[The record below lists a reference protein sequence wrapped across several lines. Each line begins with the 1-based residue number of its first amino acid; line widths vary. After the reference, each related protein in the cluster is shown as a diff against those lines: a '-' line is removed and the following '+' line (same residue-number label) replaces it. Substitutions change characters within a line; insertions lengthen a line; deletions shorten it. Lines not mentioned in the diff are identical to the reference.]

1 VTVFTGADGFVELQ
15 RTAEDQS
22 QIVRDVLN
30 KADINTDVRRF
41 SVDKNGV
48 GGMFLLTGDRVSISY
63 GADPQTEPLE
73 NPWLVANHTNSE
85 GKYYPDWTGYVGVDA
100 IGGIRLFDTYELAV
114 TNKSSDALPLQGT
127 QDQCTIRFEQQN
139 IDFRCA
145 ALMQG
150 YTFTTERSTIDVT
163 RLGDS
168 FRKQYEAGLIS
179 GQGNLDCLWHNNS
192 SRCDNTLS
200 CGDTEFSIF
209 LSQLCIRVITGAR
222 FTARFIVFFNGAQ
235 SVFYEAGCVVTN
247 ASIEV
252 QADQAVR
259 STIDFAT
266 TGTIQL
272 KVGSVPGL
280 IEVDR
285 PDGVAV
291 MGIDDALLQESFSP
305 IYQDD

>member
-1 VTVFTGADGFVELQ
+1 MTVFTGADGFVELQ
-15 RTAEDQS
+15 RTAEGQS

-30 KADINTDVRRF
+30 KADINVDVRRF

-48 GGMFLLTGDRVSISY
+48 GGTFLLTGDRVTISY

-73 NPWLVANHTNSE
+73 NPWLVANHTNSD
-85 GKYYPDWTGYVGVDA
+85 GLYYPDWTGYVGVDA

-114 TNKSSDALPLQGT
+114 TNKSSDALPLEGT
-127 QDQCTIRFEQQN
+127 QPQCTIRFEQN
-139 IDFRCA
+139 NVDYRGA
-145 ALMQG
+145 ALIQD
-150 YTFTTERSTIDVT
+150 YSFTTERSTIDVT
-163 RLGDS
+163 RLGDT
-168 FRKQYEAGLIS
+168 FKKQYEAGLIS
-179 GQGNLDCLWHNNS
+179 GQGSLDCLWHYPKAL
-192 SRCDNTLS
+192 CDNTVDCS
-200 CGDTEFSIF
+200 DAEFSVF

-222 FTARFIVFFNGAQ
+222 FTARFILYFNGAQ

-252 QADQAVR
+252 EATQAVR

-266 TGTIQL
+266 TGVIQL

-291 MGIDDALLQESFSP
+291 MGIDDALLQESFDP